1 MVHTI
6 NYILLPNTF
15 HCLPHHCFVPVLG
28 DPGHLASPECPEP
41 LLDLREDEL
50 DRVVFRRV
58 GHVEDQPEAQS
69 CCLCL
74 GLVALMRREVVQEER
89 DLVVAVSISELLEV
103 TLELLDVDGLL
114 EDLEVFKT
122 LLL

>member
-1 MVHTI
+1 M
-6 NYILLPNTF
+6 
-15 HCLPHHCFVPVLG
+15 PVLG

-74 GLVALMRREVVQEER
+74 GLVALVGREVVQEER
-89 DLVVAVSISELLEV
+89 DLVVAVSISEFLEV

>member
-6 NYILLPNTF
+6 NDVLLSHIL
-15 HCLPHHCFVPVLG
+15 HRLPHHGFVAVLY
-28 DPGHLASPECPEP
+28 DASHLASPQYSE
-41 LLDLREDEL
+41 LLLYLREYKL
-50 DRVVFRRV
+50 DRVVFWGV
-58 GHVEDQPEAQS
+58 WHVEDQPEAQS
-69 CCLCL
+69 SGIRL
-74 GLVALMRREVVQEER
+74 GLVALVGREIVQEER
-89 DLVVAVSISELLEV
+89 DLVVAVPISEFLEV